1 MSKSELFINPIPT
14 TEFHLPAELILNISG
29 MQVQIIRIT
38 HLKKADKPWQIKN
51 HAHLNWEF
59 HYVISGSGTI
69 ATMGNTI
76 NVGTRHLYIT
86 PPFSLHKQTSNADC
100 LEEYCIECSLIPPIS
115 PQTEFSGNELLKFFN
130 YRDTVASNSFVMS
143 NHLHSMHI
151 MLTELLKSDTPSLV
165 RIEGLLVYLIS
176 EYLDCVISGGRKK
189 RFSPNDQSHGNQAIA
204 IKNYLDA
211 NICNPVTTQDIAD
224 LMYMSSRQIDRIFS
238 KQYNMTAFQYLQTLR
253 TKAAVNLINNTVLS
267 FADIAKSTGFSS
279 YRQMVRALHAGGY
292 PTPTELR
299 EKNLISSA
307 AHDKL

>member
-14 TEFHLPAELILNISG
+14 TQFHLPAELTLNISG

-38 HLKKADKPWQIKN
+38 HLQKTEKPWQIKN

-76 NVGTRHLYIT
+76 NVSTRHLYIT
-86 PPFSLHKQTSNADC
+86 PPFSLHKQISNADC

-115 PQTEFSGNELLKFFN
+115 PSTEFAGAELLKFFN
-130 YRDTVASNSFVMS
+130 LRDAVASNSFVMS

-151 MLTELLKSDTPSLV
+151 ALTELLTSDTPSLV
-165 RIEGLLVYLIS
+165 RIEGMLIYLIS

-189 RFSPNDQSHGNQAIA
+189 RISQNDQSHGNQAIA

-238 KQYNMTAFQYLQTLR
+238 KQYNMTAFQYLQNLR
-253 TKAAVNLINNTVLS
+253 TKAAINLITNTS
-267 FADIAKSTGFSS
+267 IPFTDIAKNTGFSS
-279 YRQMVRALHAGGY
+279 YRQMVRALHTGGY

-299 EKNLISSA
+299 QQNFYNKS
-307 AHDKL
+307 